1 MYMKPTQIALTVMF
15 CLFMNLAFCQ
25 GKGDKVAGIMD
36 KINVYFPG
44 SEANAGEHKLSL
56 KVEGNMLVV
65 SLCQVTITKADEHN
79 FQFTGKAGDK
89 SIIRRGEPTGFAK
102 LALVHSSSD
111 KLVELLTSLQHEL
124 CGK

>member
-1 MYMKPTQIALTVMF
+1 MKAIQYTLTVIF
-15 CLFMNLAFCQ
+15 CLFISAAYCQ
-25 GKGDKVAGIMD
+25 GKTDNVSGIMN
-36 KINVYFPG
+36 KLNVYFPG

-79 FQFTGKAGDK
+79 FQFTGKASEK

-111 KLVELLTSLQHEL
+111 KVVELLTSLQHEL